1 MTEFQP
7 RDPQFRATVRDSF
20 NGQTAL
26 QALSASLLSVEPGLV
41 SIRLDCR
48 DGLAGTEAPV
58 HRGIA
63 AAVLASACEFAALS
77 LARPGAK
84 IVPVENKVNFTSA
97 EQTGPLVAYGEVVRS
112 GGTITVCKG
121 YACAEGDSK
130 QAVAHML
137 ATYITG
143 APITDSPQPGSSA
156 P

>member
-1 MTEFQP
+1 M
-7 RDPQFRATVRDSF
+7 
-20 NGQTAL
+20 
-26 QALSASLLSVEPGLV
+26 
-41 SIRLDCR
+41 DCP

-97 EQTGPLVAYGEVVRS
+97 EQAGPLVAYGEVVRS

-143 APITDSPQPGSSA
+143 APITDSAAAWKFRPVNPTLTTL
-156 P
+156 